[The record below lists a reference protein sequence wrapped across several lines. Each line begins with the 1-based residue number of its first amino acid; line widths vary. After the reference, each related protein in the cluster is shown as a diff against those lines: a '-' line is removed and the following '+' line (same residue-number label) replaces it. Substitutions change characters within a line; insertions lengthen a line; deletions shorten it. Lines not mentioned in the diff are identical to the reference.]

1 MYHRKITAADL
12 KEHQKLIH
20 VWNKMDPE
28 DYIPEI
34 LRPAW
39 EIDGIS
45 PPPKSRYTWCAPE
58 VGPDEALIDIIEAF
72 NANVRD
78 EAIYERAVNTVNAR
92 EPFIVWTLSLCQWG
106 GGRSIPVAVHPRSVK
121 KLYHGLRST
130 PIPTLCLRH
139 VIGFLKCN
147 NWKMYRALWMTKVY
161 APFYDENTE

>member
-1 MYHRKITAADL
+1 
-12 KEHQKLIH
+12 
-20 VWNKMDPE
+20 MDPE

-106 GGRSIPVAVHPRSVK
+106 GEEVFQSRCTR
-121 KLYHGLRST
+121 
-130 PIPTLCLRH
+130 
-139 VIGFLKCN
+139 
-147 NWKMYRALWMTKVY
+147 
-161 APFYDENTE
+161 DQ